1 MIEKLVNEM
10 ILHMNEKYDDTFTF
24 VREVGQRFG
33 ADIYRIVAASEKYPD
48 DAVFVTWQK
57 SKDVTVITDN
67 YVGII
72 FQEQTKN
79 VIKEL
84 MTEEFGEKVFFE
96 YIVNGFPLTPEFD
109 EKTSFETY
117 ATDVRSGIRFNAI
130 VLVDSPV
137 VDTDEM
143 ETRIRKVFGSNR
155 ICCSGCVY
163 FTDKEEDLGK
173 ISGDDG
179 FGLYFQKH
187 SYITRCEVVMKN
199 CTEFNMI
206 NWEKRNGR

>member
-1 MIEKLVNEM
+1 MIEKLVDEM

-57 SKDVTVITDN
+57 SKEETVITDN

-72 FQEQTKN
+72 YQKQTKS
-79 VIKEL
+79 VINGL
-84 MTEEFGEKVFFE
+84 MKDEFGEKVFVE
-96 YIVNGFPLTPEFD
+96 YIVNGFPMTPDFD

-130 VLVDSPV
+130 VLVDSPT
-137 VDTDEM
+137 VDVDEM
-143 ETRIRKVFGSNR
+143 EARIRKVFCSNKL
-155 ICCSGCVY
+155 CSSGCVY
-163 FTDKEEDLGK
+163 FTEKEEDLGK

-199 CTEFNMI
+199 SMEINMI
-206 NWEKRNGR
+206 NWEKRNGQ

>member
-1 MIEKLVNEM
+1 MIEKLVDEM

-57 SKDVTVITDN
+57 AKEETVISDN

-72 FQEQTKN
+72 YQEQTKSLIN
-79 VIKEL
+79 GL
-84 MTEEFGEKVFFE
+84 MKDEFGDKVFVE

-117 ATDVRSGIRFNAI
+117 VTDVRSGIRFNAI
-130 VLVDSPV
+130 VLVDSPTV
-137 VDTDEM
+137 NTDDM
-143 ETRIRKVFGSNR
+143 EARIRKVFGSNKL
-155 ICCSGCVY
+155 CSSGCVY
-163 FTDKEEDLGK
+163 FTEKEEDLGK

-187 SYITRCEVVMKN
+187 TYITRCEVVMKN
-199 CTEFNMI
+199 STEINMI
-206 NWEKRNGR
+206 KWEK